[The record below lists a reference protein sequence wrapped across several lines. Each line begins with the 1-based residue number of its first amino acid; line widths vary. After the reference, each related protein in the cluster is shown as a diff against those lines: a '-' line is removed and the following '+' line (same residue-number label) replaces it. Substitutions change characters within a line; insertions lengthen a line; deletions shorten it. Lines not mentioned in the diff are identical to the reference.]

1 LQVVITADLVAHGEL
16 CAGKVPLK
24 CVQLVKSA
32 GPRRAVA
39 DL

>member
-1 LQVVITADLVAHGEL
+1 VITADFVDRGEL

-32 GPRRAVA
+32 VSIRAVA